1 MNTTDVK
8 PVQPTTAVGSEQG
21 LLLTV
26 LAMVL
31 FGVVAIL
38 LMAA

>member
-1 MNTTDVK
+1 MNT
-8 PVQPTTAVGSEQG
+8 ASEQG

-26 LAMVL
+26 VAMVL

-38 LMAA
+38 LMAT